1 MIDALISLNAALAL
15 RVVVMERFVPL
26 LRVLVLLTVDVTL
39 PYAQFRLPLLTLDL
53 QIQDRAVD
61 LVEGFHR
68 SSVGLVLET

>member
-1 MIDALISLNAALAL
+1 
-15 RVVVMERFVPL
+15 MERFVPL

-61 LVEGFHR
+61 LVQGFHR